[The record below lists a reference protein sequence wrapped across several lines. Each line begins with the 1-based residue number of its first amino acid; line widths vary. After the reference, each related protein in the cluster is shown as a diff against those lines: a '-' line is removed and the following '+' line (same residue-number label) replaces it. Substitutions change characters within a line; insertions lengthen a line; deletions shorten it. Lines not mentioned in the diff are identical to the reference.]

1 MPFIQKILFFAQMTL
16 IERIAQITL
25 LYNAQISLMERIAQ
39 ITLII

>member
-1 MPFIQKILFFAQMTL
+1 MTL